1 MSKKKNIFLILILL
15 IISFSLLGA
24 FFIEYGLNH
33 KPCKLCIYER
43 IPYIL
48 AILLITEILFF
59 KKNEKIT
66 LLILTLTFTIS
77 TVLAFYHFG
86 IEQNF
91 FPELSIC
98 NVSNISETLS
108 KEELLDQLKQNNI
121 ISCKDVSFRFFGLS
135 LASINTIFSFVLS
148 VIFLKLFLNYEK
160 N

>member
-1 MSKKKNIFLILILL
+1 MSKKNNIFLILILL
-15 IISFSLLGA
+15 VISLSLLGA

-33 KPCKLCIYER
+33 SPCKLCIYER

-48 AILLITEILFF
+48 SILLITEFLFF

-66 LLILTLTFTIS
+66 LLILTITFSIS

-86 IEQNF
+86 IEQEF
-91 FPELSIC
+91 FSDLSVC
-98 NVSNISETLS
+98 NIKNTSETLS
-108 KEELLDQLKQNNI
+108 KEDLLNQLKQNNVSCRD
-121 ISCKDVSFRFFGLS
+121 ISFKLFGLS
-135 LASINTIFSFVLS
+135 LASINTIFSFILS